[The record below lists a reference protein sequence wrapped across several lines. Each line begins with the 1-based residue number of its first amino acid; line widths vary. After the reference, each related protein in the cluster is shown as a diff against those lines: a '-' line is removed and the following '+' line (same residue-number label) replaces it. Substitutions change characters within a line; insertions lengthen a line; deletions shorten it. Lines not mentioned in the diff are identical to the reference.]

1 MLLDGTDDNL
11 REGHPRTVPM
21 EVRRFE
27 NIHTLDD
34 ELALGSN

>member
-1 MLLDGTDDNL
+1 MPPSVLLDGTDDNL

-27 NIHTLDD
+27 NIHTFKT
-34 ELALGSN
+34 